1 MVSGGALCQTLG
13 YVVLLA
19 PPPFALFPVTYAL
32 LIGFGIA
39 LQMAATVSF
48 LSSLPAAS
56 IKMNYSQAAYGVGG
70 MLSPLA
76 ATAMTSNGVRFSY
89 FFAVSLGLS
98 FLNFLGLFFAFGRD
112 PDFGPPAKVQRQTTN
127 VESLEMQ
134 NQQDQQ
140 QAQSDIPL
148 STSAKNKALLS
159 NKTVWLLAL
168 FLCFY
173 VGAEV
178 SIGGW
183 AVSFLLLERG
193 GTANIG
199 YVS

>member
-56 IKMNYSQAAYGVGG
+56 IKMNYSQASYGLGA

-112 PDFGPPAKVQRQTTN
+112 PDFGPPAKVQRQTN

-134 NQQDQQ
+134 NQQE
-140 QAQSDIPL
+140 QAQPDIPL
-148 STSAKNKALLS
+148 STSAKNRALLT